1 MAKYP
6 GARVAAG
13 QLVGGFQL
21 ARKRFS
27 EGVRQPEPDPGFF
40 ALFESL
46 NWAIAL
52 DDLIREI
59 WVPAGEQLGR
69 AWGDVARGEGLPELL
84 DGTRYARN
92 LVHHHWADALRLE
105 QGRRYPTTYPEVYFS
120 WVWREAADLPEHP
133 DADKPHVI
141 RNRAAY
147 DSRLA
152 GVRTEDTLMELGEA
166 FTFVGNLLDPP
177 RPSRSDAP

>member
-6 GARVAAG
+6 VARVAAG

-27 EGVRQPEPDPGFF
+27 EGVRQPEPNPGFL

-59 WVPAGEQLGR
+59 WRSGRVVGE
-69 AWGDVARGEGLPELL
+69 VHRGSSMTMPVQQ
-84 DGTRYARN
+84 R
-92 LVHHHWADALRLE
+92 
-105 QGRRYPTTYPEVYFS
+105 
-120 WVWREAADLPEHP
+120 
-133 DADKPHVI
+133 
-141 RNRAAY
+141 
-147 DSRLA
+147 
-152 GVRTEDTLMELGEA
+152 
-166 FTFVGNLLDPP
+166 
-177 RPSRSDAP
+177 